1 MTVYF
6 PPGLWY
12 DLKSHAILQSTVG
25 QRVKLDC
32 PLTDIKLYVRSGH
45 VLVTQQ
51 PKVTTEETRKGNF
64 ELLVALDS
72 NGTASG
78 SLYWD
83 SGDGLNT
90 LKEQKYDLI
99 EFYIKNV
106 IRTLQNCQI
115 ILYYLYYFTEY
126 SDFSSES
133 QWI

>member
-1 MTVYF
+1 MSGIGDLLRQVSIWKNHNYNIYVKVNAYF

-12 DLKSHAILQSTVG
+12 DLKFHSQHQSTVG

-32 PLTDIKLYVRSGH
+32 PLNDIKLYVRSGH

-72 NGTASG
+72 YGTASG
-78 SLYWD
+78 SMYWD

-90 LKEQKYDLI
+90 FTKQEYDLI
-99 EFYIKNV
+99 DFDTKNV
-106 IRTLQNCQI
+106 IRI
-115 ILYYLYYFTEY
+115 FP
-126 SDFSSES
+126 
-133 QWI
+133 